1 MSDVVNDLIFLPPP
15 DPNSAIDIAPR
26 PGILISNYVH
36 ALQSGEVSPGPCDV
50 EVAPGPC
57 RIGEHVSDFAHAT
70 IGLSA
75 PPDPDRVSDFA
86 ISLHTGEGSPPPGDR
101 GQLVSGFVFDLHHGI
116 GGIGGI
122 GGGV

>member
-15 DPNSAIDIAPR
+15 DPNSAIDIAPK
-26 PGILISNYVH
+26 PGILISDYVH

-50 EVAPGPC
+50 EVSPGPC

-70 IGLSA
+70 VGVV
-75 PPDPDRVSDFA
+75 PPTPIFGDLTSDFA
-86 ISLHTGEGSPPPGDR
+86 ISLHTGEGSPPPDDR

-116 GGIGGI
+116 GG
-122 GGGV
+122 V